1 MVATDQGVP
10 KPFNSQV
17 EVRVVVEDINDNRPV
32 FTSKE
37 TELVLSLYTQP
48 GPILSLKVICCVV
61 KRSKSMTIFMHYKR

>member
-10 KPFNSQV
+10 ESFNSQV

-37 TELVLSLYTQP
+37 SELVLSLYRQP
-48 GPILSLKVICCVV
+48 GPILSLKV
-61 KRSKSMTIFMHYKR
+61 M

>member
-37 TELVLSLYTQP
+37 VELVLSLNTKP
-48 GPILSLKVICCVV
+48 GPVLSLKVI
-61 KRSKSMTIFMHYKR
+61 